1 MPSAPDHPKGG
12 NFYPE
17 DMTKEEF
24 EKFVAGLSDHEAKD
38 AKGTTLQII
47 DNYFRRQIHFRI

>member
-1 MPSAPDHPKGG
+1 
-12 NFYPE
+12 
-17 DMTKEEF
+17 MTKEEF

-47 DNYFRRQIHFRI
+47 DNYFRRQIRFRI